1 MKINKYFAI
10 AALAAAA
17 AGTLSSCDKDG
28 DTIYTNGAPDAEL
41 EGSATEI
48 VLDVN
53 KLDALVMTV
62 YWNENG
68 DISLSDPR
76 VEAPDHAN
84 SNVLQMASDADFS
97 NVVEETMAGGVY
109 QRQFTCRELN
119 NLVSRLGMEGGVE
132 APLYVRIKS
141 SLGANLTPKYSN
153 TLVYSVTPYLIDMTV
168 GFVLDASQN
177 DTGRT
182 LASPESNGIYS
193 GFIGAGSWE
202 NWWLREGNN
211 TVWGN
216 DGVTGTAFVMGNNT
230 TGLDVWNFWYPGMSG
245 CYYTVVN
252 TTINEWSALY
262 ISELKLGGDIT
273 GDMVYDRKANHWTY
287 TFNATAGT
295 VSVTLTGAGKQYNAA
310 TGTDDAA
317 AADTPAAF
325 SGSADN
331 LEFGQTASPVT
342 LSIPANGETTITLDL
357 NDPLKWTLKAEA
369 GGSGPVVVVP
379 PMIYLS
385 GVYGEW
391 NFDYYL
397 KLYNEDNMTY
407 GGALPVNSEWG
418 YKIYTEAENWDNFYS
433 MVAGGTGFEGKLEAN
448 GQNNVAAPEPG
459 FYLFDVSLS
468 GLTYKVTP
476 ITSVSYTGL
485 NDDWSLSPMTATEI
499 PGVYTAEIEKT
510 ANTPWG
516 VKIILNENWDLFF
529 GGNGTPG
536 ELVLYRDGF
545 EGDNDLPNGK
555 HKLTVDLTKGTYS
568 YE

>member
-448 GQNNVAAPEPG
+448 GDNNIAAPEPG

>member
-76 VEAPDHAN
+76 VEAPDYAN

-448 GQNNVAAPEPG
+448 GDNNIAAPEPG

-499 PGVYTAEIEKT
+499 PGVYTAEIEKS

>member
-17 AGTLSSCDKDG
+17 AGTLSSCNKDG
-28 DTIYTNGAPDAEL
+28 DTIYTNGAPDADL
-41 EGSATEI
+41 EGSAKEI

-448 GQNNVAAPEPG
+448 GDNNIAAPEPG

>member
-28 DTIYTNGAPDAEL
+28 DTIYTNGAPDADL
-41 EGSATEI
+41 EGSAKEI

-76 VEAPDHAN
+76 VEAPDYAN

-448 GQNNVAAPEPG
+448 GDNNIAAPEPG

-485 NDDWSLSPMTATEI
+485 NDDWSLSPMMATEI

-545 EGDNDLPNGK
+545 EGDNDLPNGT
-555 HKLTVDLTKGTYS
+555 HTLTVDLTKGTYS

>member
-76 VEAPDHAN
+76 VEAPDYAN

-448 GQNNVAAPEPG
+448 GDNNIAAPEPG

>member
-76 VEAPDHAN
+76 VEAPDYAN

-153 TLVYSVTPYLIDMTV
+153 PLVYSVTPYLIDMTV

-310 TGTDDAA
+310 SGTDDAA

-325 SGSADN
+325 FGSADN

-448 GQNNVAAPEPG
+448 GDNNIAAPEPG